1 MTPTLA
7 VPLARR
13 ELHSLTAEAEKRL
26 LVGIAGRLPAWVTSD
41 RLTALGALGLA
52 GAGLCYRL
60 VPLSSLALVGVN
72 LFLFVN
78 WFGDSLDGTLAR
90 VRRCE
95 RPRYGFYLDHVV
107 DAFGALMLL
116 AGLAGS
122 ALVPAALAW
131 ALLVGYLVLQ
141 IEIALKAHAAGVF
154 QIAFGGVGGTEL
166 RIALAALNF
175 AVLARPDASALF
187 EAAAWLALAAIGA
200 TLAIDTLRTAALLRR
215 REARGFA
222 AGC

>member
-1 MTPTLA
+1 MTSALA

-26 LVGIAGRLPAWVTSD
+26 LVRIAGRLPAWVTSD
-41 RLTALGALGLA
+41 QLTALGALGLA

-60 VPLSSLALVGVN
+60 VPLTPLALAGVN

-90 VRRCE
+90 VRRRE

-107 DAFGALMLL
+107 DAFGALLLL

-122 ALVPAALAW
+122 GLVPPALAW

-141 IEIALKAHAAGVF
+141 VEIALKAHAAGVF

-200 TLAIDTLRTAALLRR
+200 TLAIDTLRTAALLRQ
-215 REARGFA
+215 REPWPA
-222 AGC
+222 